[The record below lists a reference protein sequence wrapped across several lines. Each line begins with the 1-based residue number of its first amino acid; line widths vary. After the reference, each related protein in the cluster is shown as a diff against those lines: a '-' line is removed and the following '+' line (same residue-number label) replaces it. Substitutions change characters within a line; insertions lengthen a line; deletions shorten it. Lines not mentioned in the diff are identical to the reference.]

1 MITKKAV
8 TLQSGSSRR
17 WQGQIGLCRRPTGGD
32 PAMLTAAYRASPM
45 FRIYTAL
52 CNSAS
57 HVTTV
62 HRQDVSLVCSQASA
76 FSVIFAGEHNADQV

>member
-1 MITKKAV
+1 
-8 TLQSGSSRR
+8 
-17 WQGQIGLCRRPTGGD
+17 
-32 PAMLTAAYRASPM
+32 MLTAAYRASPM